1 MRLDLEDITQD
12 NLETLFPRCS
22 PKTPGSS
29 KPLPGSNSKQL
40 SSSSSSCPLPNSSSS
55 KNKLLNSSK
64 KQSFSG
70 SDLKNMKLSKQLS
83 PSKYRP
89 DCDITQEGAAK
100 LESNRILKQRDVSHS
115 SSSSS
120 GREGRRV
127 DLGPPSGKEGGR
139 GELGP
144 SSGRESERN
153 TGGRGYPEDLYSTRI
168 NAEGEDG
175 WGAPNEGVAR
185 REGGRG
191 STPGRLTAPPACFS
205 PLRFCAYFS
214 LFSFVLIIFDNLSGK
229 SLSLLRALLISTYS
243 VFCIFVLFAVFCI
256 FIQMRALTS

>member
-1 MRLDLEDITQD
+1 MCQK
-12 NLETLFPRCS
+12 S
-22 PKTPGSS
+22 
-29 KPLPGSNSKQL
+29 LPGN
-40 SSSSSSCPLPNSSSS
+40 
-55 KNKLLNSSK
+55 NKLPLFWLAVDPLRF
-64 KQSFSG
+64 FSE
-70 SDLKNMKLSKQLS
+70 
-83 PSKYRP
+83 Y
-89 DCDITQEGAAK
+89 TYFF
-100 LESNRILKQRDVSHS
+100 QRDVSHS

-175 WGAPNEGVAR
+175 WGAPNEAVAR

-229 SLSLLRALLISTYS
+229 SLSLLRALLISTYVITKQEITYHS
-243 VFCIFVLFAVFCI
+243 LF
-256 FIQMRALTS
+256 

>member
-1 MRLDLEDITQD
+1 MTCRRSLT
-12 NLETLFPRCS
+12 FF
-22 PKTPGSS
+22 
-29 KPLPGSNSKQL
+29 
-40 SSSSSSCPLPNSSSS
+40 
-55 KNKLLNSSK
+55 
-64 KQSFSG
+64 FSE
-70 SDLKNMKLSKQLS
+70 
-83 PSKYRP
+83 Y
-89 DCDITQEGAAK
+89 TYFF
-100 LESNRILKQRDVSHS
+100 QRDVSHS

-214 LFSFVLIIFDNLSGK
+214 LFGFVLIIFDNLSCK
-229 SLSLLRALLISTYS
+229 PLSLSRALLISTYVITKQDLPTIVYFKTLS
-243 VFCIFVLFAVFCI
+243 FFLF
-256 FIQMRALTS
+256 RSEERL